1 LSKAKE
7 LGLSS
12 LDFVQIYNYGIPFEN
27 VCGQLNIQKGI
38 SKMMLVEPAKFK
50 GILKLSEK
58 DFKIK
63 ADFLTPIN
71 QT

>member
-1 LSKAKE
+1 MICQRLK

-12 LDFVQIYNYGIPFEN
+12 LDFVQIYGIPFEN
-27 VCGQLNIQKGI
+27 VCELNKFKRI
-38 SKMMLVEPAKFK
+38 SKMMLVEPAKVFK
-50 GILKLSEK
+50 GSKTFWK

>member
-27 VCGQLNIQKGI
+27 VCGQLNKFKRDF
-38 SKMMLVEPAKFK
+38 KMMLVEPAKVFK

-58 DFKIK
+58 ILKLKLIF
-63 ADFLTPIN
+63 
-71 QT
+71 

>member
-38 SKMMLVEPAKFK
+38 SKMMLVEPAKFNGDSK
-50 GILKLSEK
+50 T
-58 DFKIK
+58 F
-63 ADFLTPIN
+63 
-71 QT
+71 

>member
-27 VCGQLNIQKGI
+27 VCRQLNKF
-38 SKMMLVEPAKFK
+38 KRDFKNDVEPAKVFK

-58 DFKIK
+58 ILKLKLIF
-63 ADFLTPIN
+63 
-71 QT
+71 